1 MLGSR
6 INVYT
11 TLIQQPFGN
20 DTAEILNIIMITLND
35 MSESTSLDVV
45 YLKRGET
52 RQNHLEFTTDEMGV
66 LLRYRILVKNLAIHE
81 ILYNTG
87 SSVEVV
93 PFQEFRYEVGGKY
106 VVKDVYELSP

>member
-1 MLGSR
+1 
-6 INVYT
+6 
-11 TLIQQPFGN
+11 
-20 DTAEILNIIMITLND
+20 MITLSD

-52 RQNHLEFTTDEMGV
+52 RQNHMEFTTDEMGV
-66 LLRYRILVKNLAIHE
+66 MLRYRILVKNLAIHE

-93 PFQEFRYEVGGKY
+93 PFEEFRFEVGGKY
-106 VVKDVYELSP
+106 VVKDVLELSP